1 MSVHGVSHTVAADS
15 QHSRLCW
22 WPCTGRRT
30 AICRV
35 ERGGASGGLGNGP
48 LIERTG
54 ESTEQHQQQRERQE
68 AATEVIVWECTE
80 AEAGGQDGTA
90 RSVAALG
97 EQLNVAPINQ

>member
-1 MSVHGVSHTVAADS
+1 MALHGPADRRL
-15 QHSRLCW
+15 SRRA
-22 WPCTGRRT
+22 RRRER
-30 AICRV
+30 RV
-35 ERGGASGGLGNGP
+35 VIWSP

-80 AEAGGQDGTA
+80 AAAGGQDGTA

-97 EQLNVAPINQ
+97 EQLNVAPINGVSVYVRLCYLYF